1 MIRDHLTRS
10 VQMMDVTSNWFDWS
24 VLAYFASRI
33 VFTYA
38 RSFLPFAS
46 LHKYHPVTVLF
57 CLDHY
62 QWLFFV
68 SRVNDVSFCQLFSL
82 CHFILNSS
90 SRASTSNVSN
100 TSQMTTSDTANISS
114 GFKTGLT
121 WDLTPYEQQRKP
133 HELLHDE
140 ELLISPKS
148 LQSELTC
155 PICLDLLR
163 NTRTTKE
170 CLHRFCCDCIET
182 ALRSGNKECP
192 TCRKKL
198 ISKRCLRR
206 DQNID
211 SLIAKLFPIRPDHDD
226 VLINNRS
233 RMPRKTL
240 RASVSSDDEQQPTS
254 KDKKK
259 SRISESSSSAG
270 STPTVNEIEL
280 QLKPL
285 NHSNVFTT
293 RKILTP
299 LNATINHLSKF
310 INTRMKIEQQNT
322 SFHEEDFQWF
332 MNINDH
338 QPIENTLTLDKL
350 LEQHW
355 NHTSKPWSL
364 FYRAISHWTIF
375 LIFVQSECLLVCLF
389 LELFFVNQHTCI
401 NLSDC
406 LF

>member
-1 MIRDHLTRS
+1 M
-10 VQMMDVTSNWFDWS
+10 TS
-24 VLAYFASRI
+24 
-33 VFTYA
+33 
-38 RSFLPFAS
+38 
-46 LHKYHPVTVLF
+46 
-57 CLDHY
+57 
-62 QWLFFV
+62 
-68 SRVNDVSFCQLFSL
+68 
-82 CHFILNSS
+82 
-90 SRASTSNVSN
+90 
-100 TSQMTTSDTANISS
+100 SDTTNISS

-211 SLIAKLFPIRPDHDD
+211 SLISKLFPIRNDTDD
-226 VLINNRS
+226 LLINNRS
-233 RMPRKTL
+233 KLSKKPTRP
-240 RASVSSDDEQQPTS
+240 SVSSDDEPAQS
-254 KDKKK
+254 KEKKK
-259 SRISESSSSAG
+259 KRISESSSSAG
-270 STPTVNEIEL
+270 STPTINEIEL

-285 NHSNVFTT
+285 NSTCVSST

-299 LNATINHLSKF
+299 LNATMNHLSKF
-310 INTRMKIEQQNT
+310 MNTRLKLEQPT
-322 SFHEEDFQWF
+322 SDFHEPEFQWF
-332 MNINDH
+332 INVNDGV
-338 QPIENTLTLDKL
+338 PIENHVTLDKL

-355 NHTSKPWSL
+355 NHLPKPWHI
-364 FYRAISHWTIF
+364 FYRAISH
-375 LIFVQSECLLVCLF
+375 
-389 LELFFVNQHTCI
+389 
-401 NLSDC
+401 
-406 LF
+406 

>member
-1 MIRDHLTRS
+1 MIR
-10 VQMMDVTSNWFDWS
+10 
-24 VLAYFASRI
+24 
-33 VFTYA
+33 
-38 RSFLPFAS
+38 
-46 LHKYHPVTVLF
+46 
-57 CLDHY
+57 
-62 QWLFFV
+62 
-68 SRVNDVSFCQLFSL
+68 
-82 CHFILNSS
+82 
-90 SRASTSNVSN
+90 STSTNVSN
-100 TSQMTTSDTANISS
+100 SSQMNSSDTPNNSS

-211 SLIAKLFPIRPDHDD
+211 ALISKLFPIRNDNDD
-226 VLINNRS
+226 LLLNNRNKHS
-233 RMPRKTL
+233 KKPI
-240 RASVSSDDEQQPTS
+240 RASLSSDDEQQQQQT
-254 KDKKK
+254 KEKKK
-259 SRISESSSSAG
+259 KRISESSSSAG
-270 STPTVNEIEL
+270 STPTINDIEL

-285 NHSNVFTT
+285 NNLNIYTT

-310 INTRMKIEQQNT
+310 INTRMKIEQQNST
-322 SFHEEDFQWF
+322 FIEQEFQWF
-332 MNINDH
+332 IKINDDI
-338 QPIENTLTLDKL
+338 PIENTLTLDKL
-350 LEQHW
+350 LEQYWSHM
-355 NHTSKPWSL
+355 SKPYNI
-364 FYRAISHWTIF
+364 FYRAISH
-375 LIFVQSECLLVCLF
+375 
-389 LELFFVNQHTCI
+389 
-401 NLSDC
+401 
-406 LF
+406 

>member
-1 MIRDHLTRS
+1 MIRSTS
-10 VQMMDVTSNWFDWS
+10 TNVSSSSQM
-24 VLAYFASRI
+24 
-33 VFTYA
+33 
-38 RSFLPFAS
+38 
-46 LHKYHPVTVLF
+46 
-57 CLDHY
+57 
-62 QWLFFV
+62 
-68 SRVNDVSFCQLFSL
+68 
-82 CHFILNSS
+82 NSS
-90 SRASTSNVSN
+90 DNPN
-100 TSQMTTSDTANISS
+100 NSS

-211 SLIAKLFPIRPDHDD
+211 ALISKLFPIRNDSDD
-226 VLINNRS
+226 LLLNNRNKHS
-233 RMPRKTL
+233 KKPL
-240 RASVSSDDEQQPTS
+240 RASLSSDDEQST

-259 SRISESSSSAG
+259 KRISESSSSAG
-270 STPTVNEIEL
+270 STPTINDIEL

-285 NHSNVFTT
+285 NHLNLFTT

-310 INTRMKIEQQNT
+310 INTRIKLEQQNST
-322 SFHEEDFQWF
+322 NNEQEFQWF
-332 MNINDH
+332 ININDEI
-338 QPIENTLTLDKL
+338 PIENTLTLDKL
-350 LEQHW
+350 LEQYWSHM
-355 NHTSKPWSL
+355 SKPYNI
-364 FYRAISHWTIF
+364 FYRAISH
-375 LIFVQSECLLVCLF
+375 
-389 LELFFVNQHTCI
+389 
-401 NLSDC
+401 
-406 LF
+406 